1 MKEDKYKIRDENIIE
16 TAERIIKEK
25 GYYRFK
31 ISDISDDLDIAKG
44 TIYNH
49 YSSKEE
55 LLFKLI
61 YPKLRNL
68 KISLSEIVNMENTFE
83 EKFRLFIKEAIN
95 SDYHQFVLASFPDM
109 SVLFQNKNKDKMDAI
124 QGEIIEEFISI
135 LRLGIKE
142 GIVNEDIS
150 LDYLSHQIL
159 SSINPLLYSI
169 LVNETEKMT
178 EEEFIEDVTNFLFN
192 GLRRR

>member
-68 KISLSEIVNMENTFE
+68 KSSLSEIVNMENTFE
-83 EKFRLFIKEAIN
+83 EKFRLFIRAAIN

-109 SVLFQNKNKDKMDAI
+109 SVLFQNKNRDKMDEI
-124 QGEIIEEFISI
+124 QGEIIEEFTSV

-142 GIVNEDIS
+142 GVVNEDIS
-150 LDYLSHQIL
+150 LDYLSYQIL
-159 SSINPLLYSI
+159 SSINPLLYGI